1 MAPRI
6 SILALCLLCLA
17 ANTVNAFHNVG
28 SARSFRQMK
37 PAKMIGSENIDLAV
51 QTSSTLLSYSDEA
64 PELNTLIAGSI
75 AGFTILTG
83 AIFAF
88 FASNVGSS
96 TASSF
101 VLTEEEQAVVVGIN
115 NVYDATE
122 KERVLTEAGTVGETA
137 RKKKAAE
144 ARAAYQKGKDPRE
157 VRDRTLN
164 YAEMDLPFL
173 ATLLR
178 IANPKEGQVFMDLGS
193 GAGKAVFAAAKLYPW
208 SKCVG
213 VEFLAPLTAMA
224 KNFQGKAG
232 RVPGYS
238 PKIDLV
244 TSDFTDEKLDVSE
257 ADVLFAYSSKYDAN
271 GIYLTELS
279 QKLQECKS
287 GAKIITIDRRLKGP
301 FTLVREL
308 DDPNGDLQRLRG
320 YVFKRD

>member
-1 MAPRI
+1 
-6 SILALCLLCLA
+6 
-17 ANTVNAFHNVG
+17 
-28 SARSFRQMK
+28 
-37 PAKMIGSENIDLAV
+37 MIGSENIDLAV

-144 ARAAYQKGKDPRE
+144 ARAAQGPARGPRPHAELRGDGPALSGDPAAHRE
-157 VRDRTLN
+157 PQGGPGVHG
-164 YAEMDLPFL
+164 P
-173 ATLLR
+173 
-178 IANPKEGQVFMDLGS
+178 GQRRGM
-193 GAGKAVFAAAKLYPW
+193 
-208 SKCVG
+208 
-213 VEFLAPLTAMA
+213 EFLAPLTAMA